1 MEKIALELEKREV
14 VGKHTRKLRTAGVTP
29 AHLFGHGVAS
39 LALEGTTTEVE
50 RAIAKA
56 GTSHL
61 INLRVKGEKRSRNV
75 LIREIQRKP
84 VTGLLLHVDFY
95 QVRSTEK
102 MTVEVPVHL
111 VGVAPA
117 VEGRV
122 GTVAVEIPVLEVECL
137 PADLPA
143 RIDVDI
149 TKLKAASDV
158 VRVGDVRAPEGV
170 TILNDRELAV
180 VKIEVERKAPAPTGE
195 IEAAAEAAPKA
206 EKAEKPEKPDRA
218 QGRPAA

>member
-1 MEKIALELEKREV
+1 MEKIALELEKREI
-14 VGKHTRKLRTAGVTP
+14 VGKHTRKLRRAGVTP

-39 LALEGTTTEVE
+39 LALEGATTAVE
-50 RAIAKA
+50 GVVAKA

-61 INLRVKGEKRSRNV
+61 INLKVKGEKRSRNV

-117 VEGRV
+117 VGARL
-122 GTVAVEIPVLEVECL
+122 GTVEVEMPALEVECL

-149 TKLKAASDV
+149 AGLKTASDV

-180 VKIEVERKAPAPTGE
+180 VKIEMERKAPAPTGE
-195 IEAAAEAAPKA
+195 VEAAAETAPKA
-206 EKAEKPEKPDRA
+206 EKAEKPEKPDRT
-218 QGRPAA
+218 QGKPAA

>member
-1 MEKIALELEKREV
+1 MEKIALELEKREI

-50 RAIAKA
+50 RVIAKA
-56 GTSHL
+56 GTSHIISL
-61 INLRVKGEKRSRNV
+61 KVKGEKRSRNV

-84 VTGLLLHVDFY
+84 VAGLLLLVDFY

-117 VEGRV
+117 VEARL
-122 GTVAVEIPVLEVECL
+122 GTVALEMPALEVECL

-149 TKLKAASDV
+149 ARLKAASDV

-180 VKIEVERKAPAPTGE
+180 VKIEVERKAPAPT
-195 IEAAAEAAPKA
+195 AEAEAVAETAPKA
-206 EKAEKPEKPDRA
+206 EKAEKGEKPEKPDRS
-218 QGRPAA
+218 